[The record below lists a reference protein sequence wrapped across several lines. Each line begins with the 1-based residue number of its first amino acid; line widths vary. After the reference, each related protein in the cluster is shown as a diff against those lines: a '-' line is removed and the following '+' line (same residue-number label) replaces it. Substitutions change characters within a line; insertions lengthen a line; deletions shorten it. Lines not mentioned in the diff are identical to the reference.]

1 VLLSHF
7 FALLLFFLKIENYF
21 VIYWHKPSEVSSR
34 GVLIVTFMSLH
45 SVYECKKVSNM
56 SNVLRMFLEIFET
69 FEAYLEYQMQ
79 ISDFFNII
87 LIPKI

>member
-1 VLLSHF
+1 
-7 FALLLFFLKIENYF
+7 
-21 VIYWHKPSEVSSR
+21 
-34 GVLIVTFMSLH
+34 
-45 SVYECKKVSNM
+45 
-56 SNVLRMFLEIFET
+56 MFLEIFET